1 MEIGQ
6 TNSKSFNSKMNKM
19 SKYVVLA
26 YLITY
31 THFIIM
37 TFVIYFIN
45 SISVYVRVI
54 LEISYCFYHVN
65 NVNPFIYYVTL
76 KGFREGYQNLPRCR
90 MVKEITTTKYTYQR
104 NRLYAAETQV

>member
-1 MEIGQ
+1 MVITIKLRKRDSVTK
-6 TNSKSFNSKMNKM
+6 TNSKSFHSKMTKM
-19 SKYVVLA
+19 SKYAVLA
-26 YLITY
+26 YLI

-45 SISVYVRVI
+45 SISVYVHVI

-65 NVNPFIYYVTL
+65 NFINPFIYYVTL

-90 MVKEITTTKYTYQR
+90 MV
-104 NRLYAAETQV
+104 